1 MSFRLLLK
9 VVREVLKLDET
20 VLADNRR
27 VFDDVFQ
34 LANIARK
41 VVRHHD
47 RQDLGRDTLNF
58 LPIEAIE
65 LPDKV
70 VDQQGDVF
78 SSIPQGW
85 QEKSNHIDSVIEVL
99 SEGARFHQIFQLSV
113 AGRDN
118 PYVRLFGLSGPE
130 GLVDFVLQHTEETDL

>member
-27 VFDDVFQ
+27 VLDDVFQ
-34 LANIARK
+34 LANIARE

-65 LPDKV
+65 LSDKV
-70 VDQQGDVF
+70 VDQQRDVF
-78 SSIPQGW
+78 SSIPQGG
-85 QEKSNHIDSVIEVL
+85 QEKSNHIDPVIEVL
-99 SEGARFHQIFQLSV
+99 SEGAGFDQIFQLSV
-113 AGRDN
+113 TSRDN
-118 PYVRLFGLSGPE
+118 PYVRFFGLSGP
-130 GLVDFVLQHTEETDL
+130 